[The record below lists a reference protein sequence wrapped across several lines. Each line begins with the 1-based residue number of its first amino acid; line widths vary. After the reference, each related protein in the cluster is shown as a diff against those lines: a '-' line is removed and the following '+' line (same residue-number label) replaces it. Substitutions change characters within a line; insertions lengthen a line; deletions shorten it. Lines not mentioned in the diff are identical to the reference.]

1 MYGKGGKWL
10 ILEMVG
16 VLRANRVHN
25 QCRPFV
31 IPRLLKDQIQ
41 NEERDPDFSQ
51 TKRSLWSWPAL
62 LRGNY

>member
-1 MYGKGGKWL
+1 MWVSPVPPWSQVYKGAGSPEGRLRLMYGKGGKWL

-31 IPRLLKDQIQ
+31 IPRLLKD
-41 NEERDPDFSQ
+41 
-51 TKRSLWSWPAL
+51 
-62 LRGNY
+62 